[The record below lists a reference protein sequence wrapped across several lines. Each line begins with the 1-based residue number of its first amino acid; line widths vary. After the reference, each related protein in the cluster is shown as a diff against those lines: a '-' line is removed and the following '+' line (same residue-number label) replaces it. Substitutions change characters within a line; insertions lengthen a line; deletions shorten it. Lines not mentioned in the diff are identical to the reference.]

1 MAANFA
7 RAGGQRHRHREKTSS
22 SRVQAA
28 PHAVQPPYPAV
39 QRASRRVRIA
49 PDAVRH
55 APIPAQTVSASV
67 RLAPFGV
74 QRVSDAVHRV
84 RARVQ
89 RARRRRNRAPARV
102 HGACHK
108 LSLFY
113 SPGTSTTSQN
123 PTPMNN
129 RELARTNCFDNV
141 AAFGRIEAFA

>member
-39 QRASRRVRIA
+39 QR
-49 PDAVRH
+49 
-55 APIPAQTVSASV
+55 
-67 RLAPFGV
+67 
-74 QRVSDAVHRV
+74 VSDAVHRV

-89 RARRRRNRAPARV
+89 RARRRRNRALARV
-102 HGACHK
+102 LGACHK